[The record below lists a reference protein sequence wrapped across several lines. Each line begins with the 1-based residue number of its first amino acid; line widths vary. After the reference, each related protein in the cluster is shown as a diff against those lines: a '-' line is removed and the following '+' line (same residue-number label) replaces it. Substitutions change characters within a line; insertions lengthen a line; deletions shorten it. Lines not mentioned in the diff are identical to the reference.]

1 MNNVLNKE
9 VSVINLGMVDYQ
21 EAWDYQEKLFKEVID
36 IKLAN
41 RDKPDDGQILTPNYL
56 IFCEHPHVYTLGKS
70 GSAENL
76 LLDEKGLEEKKAA
89 YYKINRGGDI
99 TYHGPGQLVCYPIL
113 DLDNFFEDIHKYLRL
128 LEEAIINTLNH
139 FGIKAGRIEKLTGVW
154 LDYDNDDKNG
164 LRNPRKICAMGVRSS
179 RWVTMH
185 GLALNV
191 NTNLEYF
198 GNIIPCGIDDK
209 AVTSMAKELAESI
222 NMKQVQKVLQEHIGN
237 LFQMNIG

>member
-1 MNNVLNKE
+1 MNKVLNKE
-9 VSVINLGMVDYQ
+9 VKVIDLGVIDYQ
-21 EAWDYQEKLFKEVID
+21 QAWDYQEKLFKEVID
-36 IKLAN
+36 VKLAN
-41 RDKPDDGQILTPNYL
+41 RDKADNEQVPSPNYL
-56 IFCEHPHVYTLGKS
+56 LFCEHPHVYTLGKS
-70 GSAENL
+70 GSPQNL
-76 LLDEKGLEEKKAA
+76 LLDAKGLEEKQAS

-128 LEEAIINTLNH
+128 LEEAIIKTLAH
-139 FGIKAGRIEKLTGVW
+139 FGIKAGRIKKLTGVW
-154 LDYDNDDKNG
+154 IDFENDTDG
-164 LRNPRKICAMGVRSS
+164 PRNPRKICAMGVRSS

-209 AVTSMAKELAESI
+209 AVTSMEKELATSLNI
-222 NMKQVQKVLQEHIGN
+222 KQVQEVLQQHIGS
-237 LFQMNIG
+237 LFQMNIK

>member
-1 MNNVLNKE
+1 MNTFLNKH
-9 VSVINLGMVDYQ
+9 VKVIDLGMIDYQ

-36 IKLAN
+36 LKLAN
-41 RDKPDDGQILTPNYL
+41 RDKPDQKQKPTPNYL
-56 IFCEHPHVYTLGKS
+56 IFCQHPHVYTLGKS
-70 GSAENL
+70 GKVANL
-76 LLDEKGLEEKKAA
+76 LLDEKGLREKEAA
-89 YYKINRGGDI
+89 FYKINRGGDI

-128 LEEAIINTLNH
+128 LEEAIILTLKDYK
-139 FGIKAGRIEKLTGVW
+139 IIAGRIKNLTGVW
-154 LDYDNDDKNG
+154 IDFENSVTKVSV
-164 LRNPRKICAMGVRSS
+164 NPRKICAMGVRSS

-209 AVTSMAKELAESI
+209 AVTSMAREIGGNLDISR
-222 NMKQVQKVLQEHIGN
+222 VQNTLQEH
-237 LFQMNIG
+237 LAEQFQMTIQ

>member
-1 MNNVLNKE
+1 MNKVLNKD
-9 VSVINLGMVDYQ
+9 VKVIDLGVIDYQ
-21 EAWDYQEKLFKEVID
+21 QAWDYQEKLFKEVID
-36 IKLAN
+36 VKLAN
-41 RDKPDDGQILTPNYL
+41 RDKAENEQVPSPNYL
-56 IFCEHPHVYTLGKS
+56 LFCEHPHVYTLGKS
-70 GSAENL
+70 GSPQNL
-76 LLDEKGLEEKKAA
+76 LLDAKGLEEKQAS

-128 LEEAIINTLNH
+128 LEEAIIDTLNH
-139 FGIKAGRIEKLTGVW
+139 FDIKAGRIKKLTGVW
-154 LDYDNDDKNG
+154 IDFENNTNG
-164 LRNPRKICAMGVRSS
+164 PRNPRKICAMGVRSS

-209 AVTSMAKELAESI
+209 AVTSMENELAVPI
-222 NMKQVQKVLQEHIGN
+222 NMQQVQEVLQQHIGS
-237 LFQMNIG
+237 LFQMIIK

>member
-1 MNNVLNKE
+1 MNIVLNKE
-9 VSVINLGMVDYQ
+9 VNVIDLGMIDYQ
-21 EAWDYQEKLFKEVID
+21 QAWDYQEKLFKEVID

-41 RDKPDDGQILTPNYL
+41 RDKPADEQFPTPNYL

-76 LLDEKGLEEKKAA
+76 LLDKKGLAEKQAT

-128 LEEAIINTLNH
+128 LEEAIINTLHH

-154 LDYDNDDKNG
+154 IDYENGDNNG

-209 AVTSMAKELAESI
+209 AVTSMEKELAEPL
-222 NMKQVQKVLQEHIGN
+222 NMKQVQEILQGQICS
-237 LFQMNIG
+237 LFQMKIR